1 MRSPH
6 YSRYSNALL
15 PRQSPP
21 ANLSLPS
28 PSHSSLIM
36 DSNPTSSV
44 RAVQTPSSPAP
55 TPSPISPLSSS
66 RVVKTTATDPLSSHK
81 MPTTTTTTT
90 PPQKKNTSVK
100 PGNAHANGFPSVTT
114 DAFLSSSANVG
125 GGAGSKAKTRSHGF
139 SNDGGGNGGNGG
151 DASTQSL
158 EPTTTDGSG
167 DERNDASSSSSSSS
181 GVTGTNLGISLT
193 PSGMMSATT
202 PTVTP
207 FFSAN
212 NSPPNGN
219 TPANAENDPGA
230 DNVSSGPALVSG
242 GNGNGGLGDARGPGN
257 GRSSGFGDANDGFG
271 FGDANGN
278 GNGGLGSGNMN
289 GGLGSGNMNGGLGSG
304 NTNGGLGSG
313 NTNGGPI
320 SGNEGLSSGGSTSR
334 SGTGSGSDGTSMTS
348 AAVVDNGDTIST
360 GGVQEHGLSG
370 GAIAGTVIAALVGVI
385 AVIVFLLRRR
395 SRKRRGERRKRWWT
409 SHDKVDGGIGSG
421 GVFPDEHRRSVR
433 SSFETTV
440 DHSLTPRLGEDFE
453 FPSFPPMAELRGT
466 SLLAR
471 LDTSVGSGSP
481 RIISENRFSG
491 STVSST
497 SSDGQ
502 SQWFVIG
509 DDPLAPEVSSPMSV
523 RPFSPTESFA
533 FPRPP
538 TTNEKKSSM
547 NSSRSSS
554 GHAFSVRNPSMA
566 DEKVPAI
573 PVRAANPFHD
583 PDPFIIYSTAAA
595 AATVAVIPRS
605 GDSDVPFREAAVAN
619 CLTTNPFADP
629 EPCTTSDS
637 DTNRVGSFN
646 DEFMEIERI
655 KRSFD
660 PSLDDELGVVPGDK
674 VRIIEVFSDGW
685 AIVEKNPS
693 CGLVD
698 VKGKGRE
705 PEQGLIPIECLR
717 LPGTAT
723 ERAE

>member
-6 YSRYSNALL
+6 YNRYSNANANALL
-15 PRQSPP
+15 YPRQLSP
-21 ANLSLPS
+21 AELLSFPPSSSSSPSLRSLSSMEPDSVSTVRAFRTPSSSPSSSPS
-28 PSHSSLIM
+28 PSQSLSS
-36 DSNPTSSV
+36 
-44 RAVQTPSSPAP
+44 
-55 TPSPISPLSSS
+55 SPLS
-66 RVVKTTATDPLSSHK
+66 RTTMTNLSSSHK
-81 MPTTTTTTT
+81 MPTTPTTTTT
-90 PPQKKNTSVK
+90 PPQKITTSVK
-100 PGNAHANGFPSVTT
+100 PGNAHASGFSSVTS
-114 DAFLSSSANVG
+114 DALPSSSANAGGVG
-125 GGAGSKAKTRSHGF
+125 DGSKAKTQSPGL
-139 SNDGGGNGGNGG
+139 SNDGGGGAGT
-151 DASTQSL
+151 STRSL
-158 EPTTTDGSG
+158 APTTTGGSG
-167 DERNDASSSSSSSS
+167 AGRNDASGSSSSS

-193 PSGMMSATT
+193 PSGTTSATT
-202 PTVTP
+202 TTAATP

-212 NSPPNGN
+212 KSPTNGN

-230 DNVSSGPALVSG
+230 DNASSGSALGSG
-242 GNGNGGLGDARGPGN
+242 GNGNGGLGGAGGLGN
-257 GRSSGFGDANDGFG
+257 GRSSGFGDGNGGFG
-271 FGDANGN
+271 FGSGN

-289 GGLGSGNMNGGLGSG
+289 GG
-304 NTNGGLGSG
+304 
-313 NTNGGPI
+313 PI
-320 SGNEGLSSGGSTSR
+320 SGNEGLSFGGSSLR
-334 SGTGSGSDGTSMTS
+334 SGTSSGTSTPGMTS
-348 AAVVDNGDTIST
+348 PAVVDNGDTIST

-385 AVIVFLLRRR
+385 AVVVFLLRRR

-421 GVFPDEHRRSVR
+421 GGIPDEHRRSAR

-466 SLLAR
+466 PLLAR

-481 RIISENRFSG
+481 RIIPENRFSG

-497 SSDGQ
+497 GSDG
-502 SQWFVIG
+502 QWFVIG

-533 FPRPP
+533 FPKPP
-538 TTNEKKSSM
+538 TNEKKSNV

-554 GHAFSVRNPSMA
+554 GHVLSVRNPSVA
-566 DEKVPAI
+566 EEKVPAL
-573 PVRAANPFHD
+573 PVRAANPFND

-595 AATVAVIPRS
+595 AAVTPRLGGG
-605 GDSDVPFREAAVAN
+605 GDAPVREAAVVN
-619 CLTTNPFADP
+619 SLTTDPFADP
-629 EPCTTSDS
+629 EPCPTSNNNS
-637 DTNRVGSFN
+637 RVGSFN

-685 AIVEKNPS
+685 AMVEKNPS

-705 PEQGLIPIECLR
+705 SEQGLIPVECLR
-717 LPGTAT
+717 LPGMVS
-723 ERAE
+723 ERVSG